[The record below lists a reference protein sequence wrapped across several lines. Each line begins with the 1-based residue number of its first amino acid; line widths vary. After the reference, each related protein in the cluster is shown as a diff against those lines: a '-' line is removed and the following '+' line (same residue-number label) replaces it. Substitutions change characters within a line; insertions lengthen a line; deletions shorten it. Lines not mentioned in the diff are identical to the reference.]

1 MWLAFCLFI
10 YIALLLKELSSF
22 LKKRVLIEKEHLR
35 SLAKLS
41 SSLAEEKQLKFEG
54 YVADNKD
61 HQCIF
66 YAITYGFSCLNLWLL

>member
-1 MWLAFCLFI
+1 M
-10 YIALLLKELSSF
+10 LLLKELSLF

-54 YVADNKD
+54 YVIIKLMPGRMA
-61 HQCIF
+61 
-66 YAITYGFSCLNLWLL
+66 SVV